1 MVVVNNDN
9 EMKQIKNLGIVIPL
23 FILILGLIIARSTN
37 KNLFK
42 KEAQL
47 ALKEAV
53 NNSISMDQL
62 KQSTSDYTIIGL
74 DGPVE
79 LENSRVILFGDL
91 LSKEN
96 RNMIEELEGDLI
108 LYSADVSLSSKAWV
122 ILNQLGYSRV
132 FILQQNENEEL
143 LKYKF
148 QPDTSVRL
156 E

>member
-1 MVVVNNDN
+1 MNNDN

>member
-1 MVVVNNDN
+1 MIIRVLLTFTNNKRINIKTIVNNDN

-79 LENSRVILFGDL
+79 LENSRVIG
-91 LSKEN
+91 
-96 RNMIEELEGDLI
+96 
-108 LYSADVSLSSKAWV
+108 
-122 ILNQLGYSRV
+122 
-132 FILQQNENEEL
+132 
-143 LKYKF
+143 
-148 QPDTSVRL
+148 
-156 E
+156 